1 MIVCLIPA
9 RKGSKRIKKK
19 NILKF
24 FGRPMISHSI
34 KTAKKTKIFNNV
46 YVSTNCKAT
55 SIIAKKF
62 GAEVPFIRPK
72 KLSNDKSTDIEVLKH
87 FLNFFEKKNIRF
99 NYLCYIYPTSPM
111 LRPETI
117 KKSFNL
123 LKKKNAQKVLTI
135 SKYEYPIQRALK
147 LNRKGLISFRE
158 PKYKN
163 SISQKLKE
171 FYQDACQL
179 YWYNLS
185 KIKNF
190 NNFEKFKTFGFK
202 LKNTEFVDLNDKND
216 LSKLKIYYKNFK
228 K

>member
-1 MIVCLIPA
+1 M
-9 RKGSKRIKKK
+9 
-19 NILKF
+19 
-24 FGRPMISHSI
+24 
-34 KTAKKTKIFNNV
+34 
-46 YVSTNCKAT
+46 
-55 SIIAKKF
+55 
-62 GAEVPFIRPK
+62 
-72 KLSNDKSTDIEVLKH
+72 
-87 FLNFFEKKNIRF
+87 
-99 NYLCYIYPTSPM
+99 
-111 LRPETI
+111 
-117 KKSFNL
+117 
-123 LKKKNAQKVLTI
+123 TI